1 MGLIL
6 LTLASVSLRYKVVVR
21 DSCEYPL
28 SRIRTT
34 VSLMKK
40 FGYQGPLG
48 PPILVDS
55 TRLDLTLVYRFLRGL
70 CPDLVG
76 KGRGEFTCEKVIC
89 EEADKKKILLL
100 MIRPALLQPRHGNNF
115 RPSLDS

>member
-1 MGLIL
+1 M
-6 LTLASVSLRYKVVVR
+6 AR
-21 DSCEYPL
+21 DTSCEYPL

-34 VSLMKK
+34 VSLIKK
-40 FGYQGPLG
+40 FGYPLALLST
-48 PPILVDS
+48 PLVDS
-55 TRLDLTLVYRFLRGL
+55 TLLDLTLVYRFLRGL
-70 CPDLVG
+70 CSDLVG

-89 EEADKKKILLL
+89 KESDRKKIVLL

>member
-1 MGLIL
+1 MQQKQFSLI
-6 LTLASVSLRYKVVVR
+6 
-21 DSCEYPL
+21 
-28 SRIRTT
+28 
-34 VSLMKK
+34 KK
-40 FGYQGPLG
+40 FENQGPFDL
-48 PPILVDS
+48 PIHPTGRLHS

-89 EEADKKKILLL
+89 EEADKKKIVLL